1 MSGTTLSA
9 GNPDA
14 PNKLIVVEPP
24 EDPAG
29 VAARNGGSKSNFLNR
44 QAFVTDQRLLAIT
57 SPFAQS
63 HVMVLIEGEEM
74 ELPHDDPQALAEF
87 VETVWMLYGWEM
99 VDAIAADLDLMVTL
113 AESDLLS
120 APVEPMPRMDLGAAV
135 RMLGLEPSLTR
146 LAREQHQK
154 RREQLTRRRM
164 GGSPVWVV
172 RLWRDNFRT
181 EVAALRRRVLQAL
194 KDVESAAVEVAAER
208 LKLGRAMVVREVT
221 ELFAYDNPRS
231 AEALLRMPATYPVY
245 ASNPETRVLR
255 EQLAALKPL
264 AEATIAARSRWIDYW
279 VGFSNGIRVED
290 EEAVRELH
298 ELVTRTAGAF
308 GAAAVGFAARHPV
321 LFRFSP
327 EMVVEAATAG
337 DAALGET
344 LLDEVL
350 RPTYQAAKSLE
361 QRLAHTRP
369 ARAVSQDQVAAGE
382 RPERLV
388 AEDLEDSVWLHPR
401 LVEEGIR
408 RTPRAPA
415 DRMTVAAGNVAVAAE
430 QVAREDLM
438 LGLVGNL
445 TLVGFTIALTIVC
458 PPAGIAL
465 DIGLSAVD
473 IATSSKDYRDKSDEA
488 LCHLDPRE
496 ALAERPS
503 MLPVVLAVAGAAMV
517 AI

>member
-29 VAARNGGSKSNFLNR
+29 VAARNGGSKGNFLNR

-57 SPFAQS
+57 SPFARS
-63 HVMVLIEGEEM
+63 HVLVLIEGEEM

-113 AESDLLS
+113 AERDHLS
-120 APVEPMPRMDLGAAV
+120 APVEPMPRTDLGAAV
-135 RMLGLEPSLTR
+135 RMLGLESPLTR
-146 LAREQHQK
+146 LARERQEW
-154 RREQLTRRRM
+154 REQFTRRRM
-164 GGSPVWVV
+164 GGTPVWVV
-172 RLWRDNFRT
+172 RLWRDNFRK
-181 EVAALRRRVLQAL
+181 EVADLRGRVLQAL

-208 LKLGRAMVVREVT
+208 LKLSRAMVVREVT

-279 VGFSNGIRVED
+279 VGISNSIRVED
-290 EEAVRELH
+290 EEEERELH
-298 ELVTRTAGAF
+298 ELVTRTAGEF

-327 EMVVEAATAG
+327 EMVVKAATAG

-344 LLDEVL
+344 LLDQVL
-350 RPTYQAAKSLE
+350 RPTCRAAKSLE
-361 QRLAHTRP
+361 QRLARTRP

-382 RPERLV
+382 WPERLV
-388 AEDLEDSVWLHPR
+388 AKDLEDSVWLHPR

-408 RTPRAPA
+408 RTPHAPA
-415 DRMTVAAGNVAVAAE
+415 DRMAIAAGNVAVAAE